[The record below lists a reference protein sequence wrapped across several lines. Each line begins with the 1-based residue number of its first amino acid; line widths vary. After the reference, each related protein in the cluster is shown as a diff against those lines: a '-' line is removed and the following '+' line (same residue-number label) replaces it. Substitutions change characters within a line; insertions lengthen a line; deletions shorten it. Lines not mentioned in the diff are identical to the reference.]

1 MEEQSE
7 PEIVKTAVLEIL
19 HDGRKKVMDT
29 FDQMELKMKEL
40 NMYSWKSCFEFIS
53 SNLNLV

>member
-29 FDQMELKMKEL
+29 FDQMESKMKEL

>member
-19 HDGRKKVMDT
+19 HDGRKKVMET
-29 FDQMELKMKEL
+29 FDQMESKMKEL
-40 NMYSWKSCFEFIS
+40 NMYS
-53 SNLNLV
+53 